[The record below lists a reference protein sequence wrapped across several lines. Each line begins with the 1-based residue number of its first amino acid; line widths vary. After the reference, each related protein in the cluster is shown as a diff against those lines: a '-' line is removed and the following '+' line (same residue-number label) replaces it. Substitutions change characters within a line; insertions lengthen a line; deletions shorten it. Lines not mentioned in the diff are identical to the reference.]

1 MIALSD
7 RSEPAPG
14 GVGQSPSMLLAKPFD
29 VFVLLEHLA
38 RAVQQA
44 RPDGGCTTEG
54 SHAD

>member
-1 MIALSD
+1 
-7 RSEPAPG
+7 
-14 GVGQSPSMLLAKPFD
+14 MLLAKPFD